1 MTPTEL
7 IERLEKADAGS
18 RELDA
23 AIHCAIWPERITH
36 PNLAPGMT
44 MRDYGDERTNRQVAS
59 AEYIHKDRGPAP
71 RYTTS
76 LDAALTLVPEGW
88 DWDIGVCAGDA
99 EAFLTMPGNGFLSD
113 RGDTEIYGRH
123 KAPAL
128 ALVIAALNARAGKD
142 TA

>member
-1 MTPTEL
+1 MTLTEL

-71 RYTTS
+71 HYTTS
-76 LDAALTLVPEGW
+76 LDAALTLVPEGCHYAVGIEA
-88 DWDIGVCAGDA
+88 DFTPFAVVSFGEKGFAQTA
-99 EAFLTMPGNGFLSD
+99 E
-113 RGDTEIYGRH
+113 TEI
-123 KAPAL
+123 L
-128 ALVIAALNARAGKD
+128 ALVIAALKARAGKD